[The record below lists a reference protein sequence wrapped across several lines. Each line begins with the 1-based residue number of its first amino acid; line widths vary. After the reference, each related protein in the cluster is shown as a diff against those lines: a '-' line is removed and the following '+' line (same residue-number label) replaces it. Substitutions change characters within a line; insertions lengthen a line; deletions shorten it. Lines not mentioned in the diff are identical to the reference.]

1 MSLAAFLQRVVSIL
15 HAVDVPFMITGSL
28 AAAFYGQPRAT
39 QDVDVVVEIEPNHV
53 DRLVEELAAA
63 GLYVSGDAAR
73 EAVTF
78 AGQFNAIDSDTG
90 WKADFIVRKERAF
103 SRSEFERRRPAHLLG
118 VDVWLVSVEDLVV
131 AKLEWSELG
140 DSELQRQDIVEILQ
154 TTGDAIDQEY
164 VEGWAAALGLSE
176 AWKRVRTSLA

>member
-1 MSLAAFLQRVVSIL
+1 ML
-15 HAVDVPFMITGSL
+15 TGSL

-73 EAVTF
+73 EAVRY
-78 AGQFNAIDSDTG
+78 AGQFNAIDPETG
-90 WKADFIVRKERAF
+90 WKGDFIVRKERAF
-103 SRSEFERRRPAHLLG
+103 SRSEFERRKPAQLLG
-118 VDVWLVSVEDLVV
+118 VDVWLASVEDLVV

-154 TTGDAIDQEY
+154 TTGDVIDQEY
-164 VEGWAAALGLSE
+164 VEHWAAALGLSE
-176 AWKRVRTSLA
+176 AWKRVRASLK

>member
-1 MSLAAFLQRVVSIL
+1 ML
-15 HAVDVPFMITGSL
+15 TGSL

-39 QDVDVVVEIEPNHV
+39 QDVDVVVEIEPDHL

-63 GLYVSGDAAR
+63 GLYVSADAAR
-73 EAVTF
+73 EAVRY
-78 AGQFNAIDSDTG
+78 AGQFNAIDPETG

-103 SRSEFERRRPAHLLG
+103 SRSEFERRKPARLLG
-118 VDVWLVSVEDLVV
+118 TDVWLARVEDLVV

-140 DSELQRQDIVEILQ
+140 DSDLQRQDVVEILR

-164 VEGWAAALGLSE
+164 IDQWAAELGLSD
-176 AWKRVRTSLA
+176 AWKRVRASLE